1 MLHLQSGV
9 ALKVNSIRYT
19 DIKMT
24 NYYSTLSALYFYP
37 KYFFFLNFEG
47 PLLLVYISYPLDD
60 MIIILSLEMT
70 WLASRNS
77 KKNFN
82 KLTAR

>member
-1 MLHLQSGV
+1 
-9 ALKVNSIRYT
+9 
-19 DIKMT
+19 MT
-24 NYYSTLSALYFYP
+24 NYYSTLSALYFH
-37 KYFFFLNFEG
+37 KKKKNIEC

-77 KKNFN
+77 KQKKNKKKFN
-82 KLTAR
+82 K